1 MSIADDIRDRRNPFS
16 SRSVTSKAEKARC
29 THVAKIRRIVEA
41 RADER
46 GVILLEALA
55 NGPVT
60 VEDAERMTG
69 STTGAIPVDSPLP
82 WDFIDYAYPKETLLR
97 AHAATMRRLNA

>member
-41 RADER
+41 RA
-46 GVILLEALA
+46 AA
-55 NGPVT
+55 
-60 VEDAERMTG
+60 AE
-69 STTGAIPVDSPLP
+69 V
-82 WDFIDYAYPKETLLR
+82 
-97 AHAATMRRLNA
+97 AATDKSASTANDRQLAQKRTRR